1 MWRLNRTNSKVRSL
15 KCGFASLS
23 QQLKN
28 DSLSPVL
35 MLSCP
40 GSRVLELSRPQEG
53 NYLTK
58 DVINTFIQKLNLCSN
73 NDAIAAAFIT
83 SYDPRFFSNGL
94 LIDNDSAN
102 YEAFIEHANE
112 MATVL
117 AGLNKETVAVFSGE
131 LSGTAFGVFA
141 GCKVCNFVHIL
152 KLK

>member
-1 MWRLNRTNSKVRSL
+1 MWRLNQLNSKVRSL

-28 DSLSPVL
+28 DSLSPVF

-58 DVINTFIQKLNLCSN
+58 DVISTFIQKLNLCSN
-73 NDAIAAAFIT
+73 NDAIAAALIT
-83 SYDPRFFSNGL
+83 SYDPELFSHGL
-94 LIDNDSAN
+94 HVDDNDSAN
-102 YEAFIEHANE
+102 FAAFIEHANE

-141 GCKVCNFVHIL
+141 GCKVCTFLHI
-152 KLK
+152 